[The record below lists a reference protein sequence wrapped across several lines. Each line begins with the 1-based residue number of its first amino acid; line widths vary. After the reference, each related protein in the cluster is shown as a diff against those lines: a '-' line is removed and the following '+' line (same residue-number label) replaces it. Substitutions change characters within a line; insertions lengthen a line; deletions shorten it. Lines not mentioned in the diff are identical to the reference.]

1 MLRTQE
7 SQEKRETYSYDC
19 YDDFVQWNWKSQ
31 TGGENIR
38 KIGGWDIENA
48 KKKKNY
54 QEKW

>member
-48 KKKKNY
+48 KKKNY